1 MVNFNVSFSELK
13 KPMIW
18 LHYALGTAGIFAI
31 FYYLM
36 FSLDILTASSPIW
49 AFGIAFF
56 ISLVVV
62 DRIIHKVLFNAPFSE
77 LQNPILVLH
86 YTLDTIGIVAIWAWL
101 TGNGYLNG
109 LTIPVEGIIF
119 LVIYVLIDRTSHGI
133 LELK

>member
-1 MVNFNVSFSELK
+1 
-13 KPMIW
+13 
-18 LHYALGTAGIFAI
+18 
-31 FYYLM
+31 
-36 FSLDILTASSPIW
+36 
-49 AFGIAFF
+49 
-56 ISLVVV
+56 
-62 DRIIHKVLFNAPFSE
+62 VLINAPFSE